1 MSGKETR
8 FSYTYRL
15 IGSPSVY
22 SSIFYLQPCVAVCLV
37 RGYGLLGKLGCLALR
52 QARWGND
59 ENTLGFAR
67 VIEEGT
73 FPGKDSR

>member
-1 MSGKETR
+1 MFLYIPIDRQS
-8 FSYTYRL
+8 FCVL
-15 IGSPSVY
+15 IY
-22 SSIFYLQPCVAVCLV
+22 ILFKPCLAVCLD